1 MLRYIVGRIGQSLL
15 LLFLVSIIGYFV
27 LLLSRRALVSNAVAA
42 EVERATARLGRPMI
56 VVPVHINLKDAV
68 VPLRLA
74 IHLQGLQ
81 YLIWTP
87 KLGLLSL
94 VNGILEGVRQPSLT
108 RAETDA
114 ALVVSRT
121 RRQDSR
127 SSASADGCV

>member
-1 MLRYIVGRIGQSLL
+1 MRNALRGVRLSLEL
-15 LLFLVSIIGYFV
+15 L
-27 LLLSRRALVSNAVAA
+27 
-42 EVERATARLGRPMI
+42 RLGRPMI